1 MKRWLAG
8 RSSNAH
14 TGNAAEPEL
23 SSSRFGEFEVTAIQ
37 DAATTMR
44 RTLFAALPEQEFR
57 RLAGGNEAPASVNV
71 FLLKRNGKRILA
83 DTGYGGGRGTLT
95 SNLVNLKSHREKIDF
110 ILLTHMH
117 GDHIG
122 GLINAAGEAVFRRRR
137 FWFPLRSWHTGGTL
151 PAAAGTCTESAC
163 GIRRQAEGI
172 PVRRGG
178 APRNPG
184 ARRRRAHTRPHRLR
198 HRHAADR
205 RRPAPRGG
213 NPAAGNRNSAPV
225 TIWTRG
231 SRFRRGGAFWISPP
245 TRSGRWQ
252 GCTFGP
258 RASCTST
265 GAAAAT
271 PPPPG
276 SPTRRG
282 NRHPLIRLNRMH
294 RAGLTSSPERTTT
307 PIDIRIVHFAKHLA
321 EVADIVEP
329 ALRGDFLGPTP

>member
-1 MKRWLAG
+1 ML
-8 RSSNAH
+8 
-14 TGNAAEPEL
+14 TLGNAAEPEL

-95 SNLVNLKSHREKIDF
+95 SKLGQLEIAPGEDRFHPAHPHARRPYRRPDQRGRGSGLSEGDDSGFRSGAG
-110 ILLTHMH
+110 IL
-117 GDHIG
+117 
-122 GLINAAGEAVFRRRR
+122 AERSRRRR
-137 FWFPLRSWHTGGTL
+137 
-151 PAAAGTCTESAC
+151 GTCTESAC

-252 GCTFGP
+252 GCTF
-258 RASCTST
+258 R
-265 GAAAAT
+265 
-271 PPPPG
+271 PPG
-276 SPTRRG
+276 
-282 NRHPLIRLNRMH
+282 
-294 RAGLTSSPERTTT
+294 
-307 PIDIRIVHFAKHLA
+307 IVHIHRSGSGYTASS
-321 EVADIVEP
+321 
-329 ALRGDFLGPTP
+329 R